1 MCSGVSGR
9 CAPADCGAAW
19 WVRYTSIPPRAQMAA
34 DGAFLPLIGDR
45 RLLKIAPYLRFAI
58 PRGDR
63 SIDENS
69 SFVSAATGWR
79 GATTAILT
87 ISLGSAATSA
97 RINF

>member
-9 CAPADCGAAW
+9 CAPADCQPQSW

-58 PRGDR
+58 PAGIAQLMR
-63 SIDENS
+63 SPH
-69 SFVSAATGWR
+69 SFPRPLVGGVPQPR
-79 GATTAILT
+79 Y
-87 ISLGSAATSA
+87 
-97 RINF
+97 